1 MTVSDQPLR
10 QLFTAQAPAGAAD
23 RLPLMA
29 SAAASG
35 EGAQLDRELE
45 DRLRR
50 RLFVLGHSAVRQ
62 GLMTVAVFAVVF
74 SALTGLRFA
83 TFVWVALMCAVLLVR
98 HYYLEQNLRVYPA
111 PQYAE
116 RQPGGDWRYFAPYVA
131 TSLVWGLG
139 PWFLLPVGSIPTE
152 WLAVQAVFVSG
163 LMTGVVSVV
172 APSRRA
178 VYVWLV
184 PLALGMAAR
193 AVANGGA
200 VGWTLCTY
208 ILLYAIVALRF
219 AHQQS
224 ELLRSGLRSQIEK
237 EELSRQLMAQSR
249 DLERLNTERSRFFAS
264 ASHDLRQPVHALALF
279 SEALRRE
286 VQGTAAQR
294 LADRVVEATQSVSGL
309 LNGLLDISKIDAG
322 AVQPVFAPVAVDQIF
337 LRLQQLYE
345 DRAAA
350 AGLQLRFHP
359 IPFEIVSD
367 ADLLVRVLFN
377 FVDNAFKYCEHGGV
391 LMSARRRGGRI
402 RLAVWDTGRG
412 IGAEHLSRV
421 FDEFY
426 QVDNLHRDSARGLGI
441 GLAIVKRLAVLL
453 EGEVGLRS
461 VPGRGSVFWIEL
473 PLRPS
478 AAARASVVAHIAA
491 AAPLPEEPGSFA
503 VAAPERQLRVLLLDD
518 EAAVCEAMRL
528 WLEPYCAAIH
538 IAQTV
543 EEAAIVV
550 GREGE
555 RLDALLVDFRLPGEL
570 NGIGATHRLR
580 ALAGRMLPVILIT
593 GDTDPVLVRAAYDS
607 GLVVMFKPVQPEQ
620 LAERLRELCATPAGA
635 DVSATDSVRLSVEVR

>member
-1 MTVSDQPLR
+1 MTASLDQPSR
-10 QLFTAQAPAGAAD
+10 QVFTPQASAGEAD
-23 RLPLMA
+23 RLPPV
-29 SAAASG
+29 AALA
-35 EGAQLDRELE
+35 EGALLDRELE

-62 GLMTVAVFAVVF
+62 GLMAVAVFAAVF
-74 SALTGLRFA
+74 SALTGPRLAIFL
-83 TFVWVALMCAVLLVR
+83 WVALVCGVLMVR
-98 HYYLEQNLRVYPA
+98 LYFLEQNLRVYPA

-116 RQPGGDWRYFAPYVA
+116 RQPAGNWRYFAPYTA
-131 TSLVWGLG
+131 TSVAWGLG
-139 PWFLLPVGSIPTE
+139 PWFLMPLGPIPTE

-163 LMTGVVSVV
+163 LMTGVVPVV
-172 APSRRA
+172 APSRTA
-178 VYVWLV
+178 AYVWLV
-184 PLALGMAAR
+184 PLSMGMATR
-193 AVANGGA
+193 AGIQGGA

-219 AHQQS
+219 ARQQS
-224 ELLRSGLRSQIEK
+224 ELLRAGLRSQIEK
-237 EELSRQLMAQSR
+237 EELSRQLMAQSH
-249 DLERLNTERSRFFAS
+249 DLERLNTERSRFIAS

-286 VQGTAAQR
+286 VQGSPAQR

-337 LRLQQLYE
+337 LRLSQLYE

-377 FVDNAFKYCEHGGV
+377 FVDNAFKYCERGGV
-391 LMSARRRGGRI
+391 LVSARRRGGRI

-441 GLAIVKRLAVLL
+441 GLAIVRRLAVLL

-478 AAARASVVAHIAA
+478 AAAQASAVANVAS
-491 AAPLPEEPGSFA
+491 APVPRVASAGA
-503 VAAPERQLRVLLLDD
+503 AAPERLLHVLLLDD

-528 WLEPYCAAIH
+528 WLAPYCAAIH
-538 IAQTV
+538 TAQTV
-543 EEAAIVV
+543 DEAGVV
-550 GREGE
+550 VAREGA
-555 RLDALLVDFRLPGEL
+555 RLDAMLVDFRLPGEL
-570 NGIGATHRLR
+570 DGIGATQRLR
-580 ALAGRMLPVILIT
+580 AQAGRMLPVILIT

-620 LAERLRELCATPAGA
+620 LAKRLRELCAAPAGA
-635 DVSATDSVRLSVEVR
+635 GIPPSDSARLSR

>member
-1 MTVSDQPLR
+1 MTASPDQPSR
-10 QLFTAQAPAGAAD
+10 QVFTAQVSAGEVD
-23 RLPLMA
+23 RLPP
-29 SAAASG
+29 AAPLVEG
-35 EGAQLDRELE
+35 EALDRELE

-50 RLFVLGHSAVRQ
+50 RLFVLGQPAVRQ
-62 GLMTVAVFAVVF
+62 GLMAVAVFAVVF
-74 SALTGLRFA
+74 SVLTGPRLG
-83 TFVWVALMCAVLLVR
+83 TLLWVVLMCGVLLVR
-98 HYYLEQNLRVYPA
+98 QYYLEQNLRVYPA
-111 PQYAE
+111 PQFAE
-116 RQPGGDWRYFAPYVA
+116 SQPAGDWRYFAPYVA
-131 TSLVWGLG
+131 TSVVWGLA
-139 PWFLLPVGSIPTE
+139 PWFLMPWGPIPTQ
-152 WLAVQAVFVSG
+152 WLSVQAVFVSG
-163 LMTGVVSVV
+163 LMTGVVPVV

-178 VYVWLV
+178 AYVWLV
-184 PLALGMAAR
+184 PLALGMATR
-193 AVANGGA
+193 AVVQGG
-200 VGWTLCTY
+200 VLGWTLCTY

-219 AHQQS
+219 ARQQG
-224 ELLRSGLRSQIEK
+224 ELLRAGLRSQIEK
-237 EELSRQLMAQSR
+237 EQLSRQLLAQSR
-249 DLERLNTERSRFFAS
+249 DLERLNAERSRFFAS

-286 VQGTAAQR
+286 VQGSSAER

-337 LRLQQLYE
+337 LRLSQLYE

-359 IPFEIVSD
+359 IPCEIVSD

-391 LMSARRRGGRI
+391 LISARLRGGRI

-412 IGAEHLSRV
+412 IGAEHQWHV

-441 GLAIVKRLAVLL
+441 GLAIVRRLAVLL

-461 VPGRGSVFWIEL
+461 TPGRGSVFWIEL
-473 PLRPS
+473 PLRPA
-478 AAARASVVAHIAA
+478 AAARADAVADMA
-491 AAPLPEEPGSFA
+491 AAPVPP
-503 VAAPERQLRVLLLDD
+503 VASVPAASPERPLNVLLLDD
-518 EAAVCEAMRL
+518 EAAICEAMRL
-528 WLEPYCAAIH
+528 WLAPYCATIH
-538 IAQTV
+538 TAQTV
-543 EEAAIVV
+543 DEAGVV
-550 GREGE
+550 VAREGA
-555 RLDALLVDFRLPGEL
+555 RLDALLVDFRLAGEL
-570 NGIGATHRLR
+570 DGIGATHRLR

-620 LAERLRELCATPAGA
+620 LAKRLRELCAVPGAAGMPAA
-635 DVSATDSVRLSVEVR
+635 DSARLSR

>member
-1 MTVSDQPLR
+1 MTASLDQPSR
-10 QLFTAQAPAGAAD
+10 QVFTPQASAGEAD
-23 RLPLMA
+23 RSPPV
-29 SAAASG
+29 AALA
-35 EGAQLDRELE
+35 EGALLDRELE

-62 GLMTVAVFAVVF
+62 GLMAVAVFAAVF
-74 SALTGLRFA
+74 SALTGPRLAIFL
-83 TFVWVALMCAVLLVR
+83 WVALVCGVLMVR
-98 HYYLEQNLRVYPA
+98 LYFLEQNLRVYPA

-116 RQPGGDWRYFAPYVA
+116 RQPAGNWRYFAPYTA
-131 TSLVWGLG
+131 TSVAWGLG
-139 PWFLLPVGSIPTE
+139 PWFLMPLGPIPTE

-163 LMTGVVSVV
+163 LMTGVVPVV
-172 APSRRA
+172 APSRTA
-178 VYVWLV
+178 PYVWLV
-184 PLALGMAAR
+184 PLALGMATR
-193 AVANGGA
+193 SGVQGGA

-219 AHQQS
+219 ARQQS
-224 ELLRSGLRSQIEK
+224 ELLRAGLRSQIEK
-237 EELSRQLMAQSR
+237 EELSRQLMAQSH

-286 VQGTAAQR
+286 VQGTPAQR

-337 LRLQQLYE
+337 LRLSQLYE

-359 IPFEIVSD
+359 IPCEIVSD
-367 ADLLVRVLFN
+367 ADLLLRVLFN
-377 FVDNAFKYCEHGGV
+377 FVDNAFKYCERGGV
-391 LMSARRRGGRI
+391 LVSARRHGGRI

-441 GLAIVKRLAVLL
+441 GLAIVRRLAVLL
-453 EGEVGLRS
+453 EGQVGLRS
-461 VPGRGSVFWIEL
+461 APGRGSVFWIEL

-478 AAARASVVAHIAA
+478 LAAQHSAVANVAGAPVPWVASAGA
-491 AAPLPEEPGSFA
+491 
-503 VAAPERQLRVLLLDD
+503 AAPERPLHVLLLDD

-528 WLEPYCAAIH
+528 WLAPYCAAIH
-538 IAQTV
+538 TAQTV
-543 EEAAIVV
+543 DEAGVV
-550 GREGE
+550 VAREGA

-580 ALAGRMLPVILIT
+580 AQAGRMLPAILIT
-593 GDTDPVLVRAAYDS
+593 GDTDPVLVREAYDS

-620 LAERLRELCATPAGA
+620 LVKRLRELCAAPAGA
-635 DVSATDSVRLSVEVR
+635 GIPPCDSARLSR

>member
-1 MTVSDQPLR
+1 MTASLDQPSR
-10 QLFTAQAPAGAAD
+10 QVFTPQASAGEAD
-23 RLPLMA
+23 RLPPV
-29 SAAASG
+29 AALA
-35 EGAQLDRELE
+35 EGALLDREVE

-62 GLMTVAVFAVVF
+62 GLMAVAVFAAVF
-74 SALTGLRFA
+74 SALTGPRLAIFL
-83 TFVWVALMCAVLLVR
+83 WVALVCGVLLVR
-98 HYYLEQNLRVYPA
+98 LYFLEQNLRVYPA

-116 RQPGGDWRYFAPYVA
+116 RQPAGDWRYFAPYTA
-131 TSLVWGLG
+131 TSVAWGLG
-139 PWFLLPVGSIPTE
+139 PWFLMPLGPIPTE

-163 LMTGVVSVV
+163 LMTGVVPVV
-172 APSRRA
+172 APSRTA
-178 VYVWLV
+178 PYVWLV
-184 PLALGMAAR
+184 PLALGMATR
-193 AVANGGA
+193 AGVQGGV

-219 AHQQS
+219 AREQGA
-224 ELLRSGLRSQIEK
+224 LLRAGLRSQIEK
-237 EELSRQLMAQSR
+237 EELSRQLMAQSH

-286 VQGTAAQR
+286 VQGTPAQR

-337 LRLQQLYE
+337 LRLSQLYE

-359 IPFEIVSD
+359 IPCEIVSD
-367 ADLLVRVLFN
+367 ADLLLRVLFN
-377 FVDNAFKYCEHGGV
+377 FVDNAFKYCDRGGV
-391 LMSARRRGGRI
+391 LVSARPHGGRI

-441 GLAIVKRLAVLL
+441 GLAIVRRLAVLL

-461 VPGRGSVFWIEL
+461 APGRGSVFWIEL

-478 AAARASVVAHIAA
+478 AAAQASAVANVAGA
-491 AAPLPEEPGSFA
+491 PVPGEASAGAAP
-503 VAAPERQLRVLLLDD
+503 PERPLHVLLLDD

-528 WLEPYCAAIH
+528 WLAPYCAAIH
-538 IAQTV
+538 TAQTV
-543 EEAAIVV
+543 DEAGVV
-550 GREGE
+550 VAREGA

-580 ALAGRMLPVILIT
+580 AQAGRMLPVILIT
-593 GDTDPVLVRAAYDS
+593 GDTDPVLVREAYDS

-620 LAERLRELCATPAGA
+620 LAKRLRELCAAPAGA
-635 DVSATDSVRLSVEVR
+635 GIPPCDSARLSR

>member
-1 MTVSDQPLR
+1 MP
-10 QLFTAQAPAGAAD
+10 P
-23 RLPLMA
+23 
-29 SAAASG
+29 AAALA
-35 EGAQLDRELE
+35 EGALLDRELE

-62 GLMTVAVFAVVF
+62 GLMAVAVFAAVF
-74 SALTGLRFA
+74 SALTGPRLAIFL
-83 TFVWVALMCAVLLVR
+83 WVALVCGVLLVR
-98 HYYLEQNLRVYPA
+98 LYFLEQNLRVYPA

-116 RQPGGDWRYFAPYVA
+116 RQPGGDWRYFAPYTA
-131 TSLVWGLG
+131 TSVAWGLG
-139 PWFLLPVGSIPTE
+139 PWFLMPLGPIPTE

-163 LMTGVVSVV
+163 LMTGVVPVV
-172 APSRRA
+172 APSRA
-178 VYVWLV
+178 APYVWLV
-184 PLALGMAAR
+184 PLALGMATR
-193 AVANGGA
+193 SVVQGGV

-219 AHQQS
+219 ARQQS
-224 ELLRSGLRSQIEK
+224 DLLRAGLRSQIEK
-237 EELSRQLMAQSR
+237 EELSRQLMAQSH

-286 VQGTAAQR
+286 VQGTTAQR

-322 AVQPVFAPVAVDQIF
+322 AVQPMFAPVAVDQIF
-337 LRLQQLYE
+337 LRLSQLYE

-359 IPFEIVSD
+359 IPCEIVSD
-367 ADLLVRVLFN
+367 ADLLLRVLFN
-377 FVDNAFKYCEHGGV
+377 FVDNAFKYCERGGV
-391 LMSARRRGGRI
+391 LVSARPHGGRI

-426 QVDNLHRDSARGLGI
+426 QVGNLHRDSARGLGI

-461 VPGRGSVFWIEL
+461 APGRGSVFWIEL
-473 PLRPS
+473 PRRPS
-478 AAARASVVAHIAA
+478 VAAQASAVAKVAG
-491 AAPLPEEPGSFA
+491 APVPWVASAGA
-503 VAAPERQLRVLLLDD
+503 AAPERPLHVLLLDD

-528 WLEPYCAAIH
+528 WLAPYCAAIH
-538 IAQTV
+538 TAQTV
-543 EEAAIVV
+543 DEAGVV
-550 GREGE
+550 VAREGA

-580 ALAGRMLPVILIT
+580 AQAGRMLPVILIT

-620 LAERLRELCATPAGA
+620 LATRLRELCAAPAGA
-635 DVSATDSVRLSVEVR
+635 AIPPSDSARLSR

>member
-1 MTVSDQPLR
+1 MTASLDQPSR
-10 QLFTAQAPAGAAD
+10 QVFTPQASAGEAD
-23 RLPLMA
+23 RLPPL
-29 SAAASG
+29 AALA
-35 EGAQLDRELE
+35 EGALLDRELE

-62 GLMTVAVFAVVF
+62 GLMAVAVFAAVF
-74 SALTGLRFA
+74 SALTGPRLAIFL
-83 TFVWVALMCAVLLVR
+83 WVALVCAVLMVR
-98 HYYLEQNLRVYPA
+98 LYFLEQNLRVYPA

-116 RQPGGDWRYFAPYVA
+116 RQPAGNWRYFAPYTA
-131 TSLVWGLG
+131 TSVAWGLG
-139 PWFLLPVGSIPTE
+139 PWFLMPLGPIPTE

-163 LMTGVVSVV
+163 LMTGVVPVV
-172 APSRRA
+172 APSRTA
-178 VYVWLV
+178 PYVWLV
-184 PLALGMAAR
+184 PLALGMATR
-193 AVANGGA
+193 AGVQGGA

-219 AHQQS
+219 ARQQS
-224 ELLRSGLRSQIEK
+224 ELLRAGLRSQIEK
-237 EELSRQLMAQSR
+237 EELSRQLMAQSH

-286 VQGTAAQR
+286 VQGTPAQR

-322 AVQPVFAPVAVDQIF
+322 AVQPVFAPVAIDQIF
-337 LRLQQLYE
+337 LRLSQLYE

-359 IPFEIVSD
+359 IPCEIVSD
-367 ADLLVRVLFN
+367 ADLLLRVLFN
-377 FVDNAFKYCEHGGV
+377 FVDNAFKYCERGGV
-391 LMSARRRGGRI
+391 LVSARPRGGRI

-441 GLAIVKRLAVLL
+441 GLAIVRRLAVLL

-461 VPGRGSVFWIEL
+461 APGRGSVFWIEL
-473 PLRPS
+473 PLHPS
-478 AAARASVVAHIAA
+478 AAARAS
-491 AAPLPEEPGSFA
+491 A
-503 VAAPERQLRVLLLDD
+503 VANVAGAPVPWVASAGAATPERPLRVLLLDD

-528 WLEPYCAAIH
+528 WLAPYCAAIH
-538 IAQTV
+538 TAQTV
-543 EEAAIVV
+543 DEAGVV
-550 GREGE
+550 VAREGA
-555 RLDALLVDFRLPGEL
+555 RLDALLVDFRLHGEL

-580 ALAGRMLPVILIT
+580 AQAGRMLPVILIT
-593 GDTDPVLVRAAYDS
+593 GDTDPVLVREAYDS

-620 LAERLRELCATPAGA
+620 LVKRLRELCAAPAGA
-635 DVSATDSVRLSVEVR
+635 GIPPCDSARLSR

>member
-1 MTVSDQPLR
+1 ML
-10 QLFTAQAPAGAAD
+10 
-23 RLPLMA
+23 
-29 SAAASG
+29 
-35 EGAQLDRELE
+35 ERELE

-62 GLMTVAVFAVVF
+62 GLLALAVFAAVF
-74 SALTGLRFA
+74 SALTGPRPAIFL
-83 TFVWVALMCAVLLVR
+83 WVALVCGVLLVR
-98 HYYLEQNLRVYPA
+98 LYFLEQNLRVYPA
-111 PQYAE
+111 PEYAE
-116 RQPGGDWRYFAPYVA
+116 RQPAGNWRYFAPYTA
-131 TSLVWGLG
+131 TSVVWGLG
-139 PWFLLPVGSIPTE
+139 PWLLMPLGPIPTE

-163 LMTGVVSVV
+163 LMTGVVPVV
-172 APSRRA
+172 APSRTA
-178 VYVWLV
+178 AYIWLV
-184 PLALGMAAR
+184 PLALGMATR
-193 AVANGGA
+193 SAVQGGV
-200 VGWTLCTY
+200 VGWTLCVY

-219 AHQQS
+219 ARQQS
-224 ELLRSGLRSQIEK
+224 ELLRAGLRSQIEK
-237 EELSRQLMAQSR
+237 EELSRQLMAQSH

-279 SEALRRE
+279 SEAMRRE
-286 VQGTAAQR
+286 VQGTPAQR
-294 LADRVVEATQSVSGL
+294 LADRVVEATQAVSGL

-337 LRLQQLYE
+337 LRLAQLYE

-359 IPFEIVSD
+359 IPCEIVSD
-367 ADLLVRVLFN
+367 PDLLLRVLFN
-377 FVDNAFKYCEHGGV
+377 FVDNAFKYCERGGV

-441 GLAIVKRLAVLL
+441 GLAIVRRLAVLL

-461 VPGRGSVFWIEL
+461 APGRGSVFWIEL

-478 AAARASVVAHIAA
+478 AAAQRSAA
-491 AAPLPEEPGSFA
+491 ANGAGAPVPRVESAGA
-503 VAAPERQLRVLLLDD
+503 AAPERPLNVLLLDD

-528 WLEPYCAAIH
+528 WLAPYCAAIH
-538 IAQTV
+538 TAQTV
-543 EEAAIVV
+543 DEASIVV
-550 GREGE
+550 AREGAT
-555 RLDALLVDFRLPGEL
+555 LDALLVDFRLHGEL
-570 NGIGATHRLR
+570 NGIDATHRLR
-580 ALAGRMLPVILIT
+580 AQAGRMLPVILIT

-620 LAERLRELCATPAGA
+620 LANRLRELCAAPAGSGNPSS
-635 DVSATDSVRLSVEVR
+635 DSARLSR

>member
-1 MTVSDQPLR
+1 M
-10 QLFTAQAPAGAAD
+10 FTPQASAGEAD
-23 RLPLMA
+23 RLSPV
-29 SAAASG
+29 AALA
-35 EGAQLDRELE
+35 EGALLDRELE

-62 GLMTVAVFAVVF
+62 GLMAVAVFAAVF
-74 SALTGLRFA
+74 SALTGPRLAIFL
-83 TFVWVALMCAVLLVR
+83 WVALVCGVLMVR
-98 HYYLEQNLRVYPA
+98 LYFLEQNLRVYPA

-116 RQPGGDWRYFAPYVA
+116 RQPAGNWRYFAPYTA
-131 TSLVWGLG
+131 TSLAWGLG
-139 PWFLLPVGSIPTE
+139 PWFLMPLGPIPTE

-163 LMTGVVSVV
+163 LMTGVVPVV

-178 VYVWLV
+178 AYVWLV
-184 PLALGMAAR
+184 PLALGMATR
-193 AVANGGA
+193 AGIQGGA

-219 AHQQS
+219 ARQQS
-224 ELLRSGLRSQIEK
+224 DLLRAGLRSQIEK
-237 EELSRQLMAQSR
+237 EELSRQLMAQSH

-286 VQGTAAQR
+286 VQGTTAQR

-337 LRLQQLYE
+337 LRLTQLYE

-350 AGLQLRFHP
+350 ARLQLRFHP
-359 IPFEIVSD
+359 IPCEIVSD
-367 ADLLVRVLFN
+367 ADLLLRVLFN
-377 FVDNAFKYCEHGGV
+377 FVDNAFKYCDRGGV
-391 LMSARRRGGRI
+391 LVSARRRGERI

-441 GLAIVKRLAVLL
+441 GLAIVRRLAVLL

-461 VPGRGSVFWIEL
+461 APGRGSVFWIDL

-478 AAARASVVAHIAA
+478 AAAQASVVANVAGAPAPWVASAGAA
-491 AAPLPEEPGSFA
+491 
-503 VAAPERQLRVLLLDD
+503 VPERPLHVLLLDD

-528 WLEPYCAAIH
+528 WLAPYCAAIH
-538 IAQTV
+538 TAQTV
-543 EEAAIVV
+543 DEAGVV
-550 GREGE
+550 VAREGA
-555 RLDALLVDFRLPGEL
+555 RLDALLVDFRLHGEL

-580 ALAGRMLPVILIT
+580 AQAGRMLPVILIT

-620 LAERLRELCATPAGA
+620 LAKRLRELCAAPAGA
-635 DVSATDSVRLSVEVR
+635 GIPPCDSARLSR